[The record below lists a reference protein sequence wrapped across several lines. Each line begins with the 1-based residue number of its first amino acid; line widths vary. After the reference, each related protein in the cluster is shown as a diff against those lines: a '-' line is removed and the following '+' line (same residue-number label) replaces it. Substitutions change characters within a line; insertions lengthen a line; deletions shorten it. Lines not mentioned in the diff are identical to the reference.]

1 MLSVKRRKFKSIRRF
16 LSISI
21 EEAEKLKEKI
31 LQERSKYN
39 IEY

>member
-1 MLSVKRRKFKSIRRF
+1 MLSVNRKKFKSIRRV
-16 LSISI
+16 LPIL
-21 EEAEKLKEKI
+21 EEETGKLKEKI